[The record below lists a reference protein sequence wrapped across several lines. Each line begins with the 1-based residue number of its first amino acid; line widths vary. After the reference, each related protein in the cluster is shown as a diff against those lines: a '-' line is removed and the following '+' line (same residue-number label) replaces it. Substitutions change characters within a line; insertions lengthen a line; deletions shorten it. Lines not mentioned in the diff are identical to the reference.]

1 MAEDKTVQASGRA
14 GVASP
19 VGLERELVRLRR
31 DAQDQ
36 GLWLL
41 PGPAAVAAVL
51 REVPAGTV
59 ITESQLR
66 ERLVARYGGDRVGPR
81 ALRAALRALA
91 ASSAKSRGG
100 PMRCP
105 LWRLL
110 RDDGSVA
117 PDTPLAPL
125 YCATRLR
132 EEGQRVGWDHGR
144 WKVLPRPA

>member
-1 MAEDKTVQASGRA
+1 MVEDKRRQASGRA
-14 GVASP
+14 SP
-19 VGLERELVRLRR
+19 AGCERELVRLRR

-51 REVPAGTV
+51 SEVPAGTV
-59 ITESQLR
+59 ITESELR
-66 ERLVARYGGDRVGPR
+66 ARLVVRFGGERVGTR
-81 ALRAALRALA
+81 ALRSAVRALA
-91 ASSAKSRGG
+91 ASSAKSRSGQI
-100 PMRCP
+100 RCP

-125 YCATRLR
+125 YCAARLR

-144 WKVLPRPA
+144 WKVLPRSA